1 MIEVVHVYRDA
12 LFDAFPPEEL
22 PEGYVGSTVY
32 PLMNGDGDDDGENDG
47 ENKEGED
54 GEHHEG
60 DKESD
65 TQQDDDHQ
73 QDNAQH
79 DNDDLLNQDGKQDN
93 KDTTSNDTTSNDT
106 TPNDITP
113 NDTTPND
120 ITPNDTTQH
129 DTTPNDTTQ
138 PTTTLLS
145 QHELDEQLTRLCL
158 LVTPLFLSYT
168 VPQRRLTVRTPPPGL
183 QLPLQIP
190 RRPFPRRPPAA
201 QRIL

>member
-1 MIEVVHVYRDA
+1 MVHVYRDA

-120 ITPNDTTQH
+120 TTQP
-129 DTTPNDTTQ
+129 TTTQ

>member
-120 ITPNDTTQH
+120 TTQP
-129 DTTPNDTTQ
+129 TTTQ

>member
-1 MIEVVHVYRDA
+1 MVHVYRDA

-60 DKESD
+60 DKEND
-65 TQQDDDHQ
+65 YQ

-79 DNDDLLNQDGKQDN
+79 DNDDLLNQDGKQAN

-120 ITPNDTTQH
+120 TTQP
-129 DTTPNDTTQ
+129 TTTQ

>member
-65 TQQDDDHQ
+65 YQ

-79 DNDDLLNQDGKQDN
+79 DNDDFLNQDGKQDN
-93 KDTTSNDTTSNDT
+93 KDTTSNDTTPNDT
-106 TPNDITP
+106 TQHDTTSNDITP

-120 ITPNDTTQH
+120 TTQP
-129 DTTPNDTTQ
+129 TTTQ

>member
-32 PLMNGDGDDDGENDG
+32 PLMNGDDDGDDDGENDG

-60 DKESD
+60 DKEND
-65 TQQDDDHQ
+65 TQQDDDYQ

-93 KDTTSNDTTSNDT
+93 KDTT
-106 TPNDITP
+106 PNDI
-113 NDTTPND
+113 TPND

-138 PTTTLLS
+138 PTTTTLLS

>member
-1 MIEVVHVYRDA
+1 MVHVYRDA

-60 DKESD
+60 DKEND
-65 TQQDDDHQ
+65 YQ

-120 ITPNDTTQH
+120 TTQP
-129 DTTPNDTTQ
+129 TTTQ

>member
-32 PLMNGDGDDDGENDG
+32 PLMNGDDDGDDDGENDG

-60 DKESD
+60 DKEND
-65 TQQDDDHQ
+65 TQQDDDYQ

-106 TPNDITP
+106 TPND
-113 NDTTPND
+113 TTSN
-120 ITPNDTTQH
+120 

-138 PTTTLLS
+138 PTTTTLLS

>member
-32 PLMNGDGDDDGENDG
+32 PLMNGDGDGDGENDG

-60 DKESD
+60 DKEND
-65 TQQDDDHQ
+65 TQQDDDYQ

-93 KDTTSNDTTSNDT
+93 KDTTSNDTT
-106 TPNDITP
+106 P

-120 ITPNDTTQH
+120 TTSNDTTS
-129 DTTPNDTTQ
+129 NDTTQ
-138 PTTTLLS
+138 PTTTTLLS

>member
-1 MIEVVHVYRDA
+1 MVHVYRDA

-120 ITPNDTTQH
+120 TTQP
-129 DTTPNDTTQ
+129 TTTQ

-168 VPQRRLTVRTPPPGL
+168 VPQRHLTVRTPPPGL

>member
-60 DKESD
+60 DKEND
-65 TQQDDDHQ
+65 TQQDDDYQ

-93 KDTTSNDTTSNDT
+93 KDTT
-106 TPNDITP
+106 
-113 NDTTPND
+113 
-120 ITPNDTTQH
+120 PNDTTQH
-129 DTTPNDTTQ
+129 DTTPNDTTSNDTTQ
-138 PTTTLLS
+138 PTTTTLLS

>member
-1 MIEVVHVYRDA
+1 MYRDA

-60 DKESD
+60 DKEND
-65 TQQDDDHQ
+65 YQ

-106 TPNDITP
+106 TPNDTTS

-120 ITPNDTTQH
+120 ITPNDTTPN
-129 DTTPNDTTQ
+129 DTTQPTTTQ

>member
-60 DKESD
+60 DKKND

-106 TPNDITP
+106 TQH
-113 NDTTPND
+113 DTTS
-120 ITPNDTTQH
+120 NDTTQH

-138 PTTTLLS
+138 PTTTTLLS

>member
-1 MIEVVHVYRDA
+1 MVHVYRDA

-60 DKESD
+60 DKEND
-65 TQQDDDHQ
+65 YQ

-93 KDTTSNDTTSNDT
+93 KDTT
-106 TPNDITP
+106 
-113 NDTTPND
+113 PND
-120 ITPNDTTQH
+120 ITPNDTTQP
-129 DTTPNDTTQ
+129 TTTQ

>member
-60 DKESD
+60 DKEND
-65 TQQDDDHQ
+65 YQ

-93 KDTTSNDTTSNDT
+93 KDTT
-106 TPNDITP
+106 
-113 NDTTPND
+113 PND
-120 ITPNDTTQH
+120 ITPNDTTQP
-129 DTTPNDTTQ
+129 TTTQ

>member
-1 MIEVVHVYRDA
+1 MVHVYRDA

-120 ITPNDTTQH
+120 ITPNDTTQ
-129 DTTPNDTTQ
+129 

>member
-1 MIEVVHVYRDA
+1 MVHVYRDA

-32 PLMNGDGDDDGENDG
+32 PLMNGDGDADGENDG

-60 DKESD
+60 DKEND
-65 TQQDDDHQ
+65 YQ

-93 KDTTSNDTTSNDT
+93 KDTT
-106 TPNDITP
+106 
-113 NDTTPND
+113 PND
-120 ITPNDTTQH
+120 ITPNDTTQP
-129 DTTPNDTTQ
+129 TTTQ

>member
-1 MIEVVHVYRDA
+1 MVHVYRDA

-60 DKESD
+60 DKEND
-65 TQQDDDHQ
+65 YQ

-93 KDTTSNDTTSNDT
+93 KDTT
-106 TPNDITP
+106 PNDI
-113 NDTTPND
+113 TPND

-129 DTTPNDTTQ
+129 DTTPNDTTQPTTTQ

>member
-1 MIEVVHVYRDA
+1 MVHVYRDA

-60 DKESD
+60 DKEND
-65 TQQDDDHQ
+65 TQQDDDYQ

-93 KDTTSNDTTSNDT
+93 KDTTSNDTTSND
-106 TPNDITP
+106 ITP

-120 ITPNDTTQH
+120 TTQP
-129 DTTPNDTTQ
+129 TTTQ